1 MTTTLNVDK
10 IKTLVLQL
18 PPEELIALMTAIEE
32 KLETVSIMQLAET
45 GFQEWNDP
53 EEDIYNEQTETL

>member
-1 MTTTLNVDK
+1 MTTTNVEN
-10 IKTLVLQL
+10 IKNLVLQL
-18 PPEELIALMTAIEE
+18 PPEELIALIAAIEE

-53 EEDIYNEQTETL
+53 EEDIY

>member
-1 MTTTLNVDK
+1 MTTTNVEN
-10 IKTLVLQL
+10 IKSLVLQL
-18 PPEELIALMTAIEE
+18 PPEELIALMAAIEE

-53 EEDIYNEQTETL
+53 EEDIYNDETETL